1 MKIQKLDTAGY
12 LTPDEIVEFQ
22 RLCKE
27 TLNKDLTSKEAE
39 DQGSRLIM
47 LFELM
52 LKNKRMAGG
61 NM

>member
-1 MKIQKLDTAGY
+1 MKTTKLDTAGY

-27 TLNKDLTSKEAE
+27 TMNKDITLEEAE

-47 LFELM
+47 AFELM
-52 LKNKRMAGG
+52 LENQELLKRK
-61 NM
+61 